1 MYKYKSNSLVL
12 FIFFSCSSEDN
23 ESETTD
29 PVLTA
34 SDFSPNSEGSY
45 WVYNVDSTSS
55 DLPEMDFSSIDS
67 LYIVSTSNAAYILEA
82 NNGIGADGS
91 MNSILTSGSLSTT
104 DTTLIYSG
112 ALDLPIDIVI
122 DQALEISDLIL
133 IDLEADNGS
142 VLSTIEGA
150 FTETI
155 DIQGSMIPI
164 NVNFELFSAKEDLY
178 DSKIVNG
185 VSYTNVY
192 EGTLNFN
199 LSVTGTIT
207 IFGFGQNINIIE
219 SQNILSI
226 KYYYGANL
234 GLLRAE
240 SEQGFELAPEVIALI
255 DQTSGGNEF
264 PSSAT
269 VNGVE
274 ALINYVIY

>member
-1 MYKYKSNSLVL
+1 MRHLFLFLVL

-112 ALDLPIDIVI
+112 ALDLPIDIVV

-226 KYYYGANL
+226 RYYYGANL

>member
-1 MYKYKSNSLVL
+1 MRHLYLFLVL
-12 FIFFSCSSEDN
+12 FIFFNCSSEDN

-55 DLPEMDFSSIDS
+55 DLPEMDFNSIDS

-226 KYYYGANL
+226 RYYYGANI

-255 DQTSGGNEF
+255 DQTGGGNEF

-269 VNGVE
+269 VTGVE
-274 ALINYVIY
+274 ALINYEIN

>member
-1 MYKYKSNSLVL
+1 MRHLYLFLGL
-12 FIFFSCSSEDN
+12 FIFLNCSSEDN

-112 ALDLPIDIVI
+112 ALDLPIDIVV

-255 DQTSGGNEF
+255 DQTGGGNEF

-269 VNGVE
+269 VTGVE
-274 ALINYVIY
+274 ALINYVIN

>member
-1 MYKYKSNSLVL
+1 MRHLYLFLVL

-112 ALDLPIDIVI
+112 ALDLPINIVV

-226 KYYYGANL
+226 RYYYGANL

-264 PSSAT
+264 QSSAT
-269 VNGVE
+269 VTGVE
-274 ALINYVIY
+274 ALINYVIN

>member
-1 MYKYKSNSLVL
+1 MRHLYLFLVL
-12 FIFFSCSSEDN
+12 FIFFNCSSEDN

-45 WVYNVDSTSS
+45 WVYNVDSTSA

-67 LYIVSTSNAAYILEA
+67 LYIVSTSNAAYTLEA

-112 ALDLPIDIVI
+112 ALDLPIDIVV

-226 KYYYGANL
+226 RYYYGANL

-269 VNGVE
+269 VTGVE
-274 ALINYVIY
+274 ALINYVIN

>member
-1 MYKYKSNSLVL
+1 MRHLYLFLVL

-112 ALDLPIDIVI
+112 ALDLPIDIVV

-142 VLSTIEGA
+142 VLSAIEGA

-269 VNGVE
+269 VTGVE
-274 ALINYVIY
+274 ALINYVIN

>member
-1 MYKYKSNSLVL
+1 MRHLYLFLGL
-12 FIFFSCSSEDN
+12 FIFFNCSSEDN
-23 ESETTD
+23 ESETTY

-45 WVYNVDSTSS
+45 WMYNVDSASA

-112 ALDLPIDIVI
+112 ALDLPIDIVV

-133 IDLEADNGS
+133 IDLEADNGT

-226 KYYYGANL
+226 RYYYGANL

-269 VNGVE
+269 VTGVE
-274 ALINYVIY
+274 ALINYVIN

>member
-1 MYKYKSNSLVL
+1 MRHLYLFLVL
-12 FIFFSCSSEDN
+12 FIFFNCSSEDN

-45 WVYNVDSTSS
+45 WVYNVDSTSA

-67 LYIVSTSNAAYILEA
+67 LYIVSTSNAAYTLEA

-164 NVNFELFSAKEDLY
+164 NVNFELFSAKEVLY

-226 KYYYGANL
+226 RYYYGANI

-269 VNGVE
+269 VTGVE
-274 ALINYVIY
+274 ALINYEIN

>member
-1 MYKYKSNSLVL
+1 MRHLYLFLVL

-45 WVYNVDSTSS
+45 WLYNVDSTSS

-112 ALDLPIDIVI
+112 ALDLPIDIVV

>member
-1 MYKYKSNSLVL
+1 MRHLYLFLGL
-12 FIFFSCSSEDN
+12 FIFLNCSSEDN

-45 WVYNVDSTSS
+45 WIYNVDSTSD
-55 DLPEMDFSSIDS
+55 DLPEMDFTSNDS
-67 LYIVSTSNAAYILEA
+67 LYIVSTSNAAYTLDA
-82 NNGIGADGS
+82 NNGMGADGS
-91 MNSILTSGSLSTT
+91 INSILTSGSLSTT
-104 DTTLIYSG
+104 ATTLTYSG
-112 ALDLPIDIVI
+112 ALDLPIDIVV
-122 DQALEISDLIL
+122 DQAIEISDLIL
-133 IDLEADNGS
+133 IDLEADNGT

-226 KYYYGANL
+226 RYYYGANI

-255 DQTSGGNEF
+255 DQTGGGNEF

-269 VNGVE
+269 VTGVE
-274 ALINYVIY
+274 ALINYEIN

>member
-1 MYKYKSNSLVL
+1 MRHLYLFLVL

-112 ALDLPIDIVI
+112 ALDLPIDIVV

-226 KYYYGANL
+226 RYYYGANL

-255 DQTSGGNEF
+255 DQTGGGNEF

-269 VNGVE
+269 VTGVE
-274 ALINYVIY
+274 ALINYVIN

>member
-1 MYKYKSNSLVL
+1 MRHLYLFLGL
-12 FIFFSCSSEDN
+12 FIFFNCSSEDN
-23 ESETTD
+23 ESETTY

-45 WVYNVDSTSS
+45 WMYNVDSASA

-67 LYIVSTSNAAYILEA
+67 LYIVSTSNAAYTLEA

-104 DTTLIYSG
+104 DTTLTYSG
-112 ALDLPIDIVI
+112 ALDLPIDIVV

-142 VLSTIEGA
+142 VLSAIEGA

-226 KYYYGANL
+226 RYYYGANL

-255 DQTSGGNEF
+255 DQTGGGNEF

-269 VNGVE
+269 VTGVE
-274 ALINYVIY
+274 ALINYEIN

>member
-1 MYKYKSNSLVL
+1 MRHLYLFLGL
-12 FIFFSCSSEDN
+12 FIFLNCSSEEN
-23 ESETTD
+23 ENETTD

-45 WVYNVDSTSS
+45 WIFNVDSTSD
-55 DLPEMDFSSIDS
+55 DLPEMDFTSNDS
-67 LYIVSTSNAAYILEA
+67 LYIVSTSNAAYTLDA
-82 NNGIGADGS
+82 NNGMGADGS
-91 MNSILTSGSLSTT
+91 INSILTSGSLSTT
-104 DTTLIYSG
+104 ATTLTYSG
-112 ALDLPIDIVI
+112 ALDLPIDIVV

-226 KYYYGANL
+226 RYYYGANL

>member
-1 MYKYKSNSLVL
+1 MRHLYLFLGL
-12 FIFFSCSSEDN
+12 FIFLNCSSEDN

-67 LYIVSTSNAAYILEA
+67 LYIVSTSNAAYTLEA

-112 ALDLPIDIVI
+112 ALDLPIDIVV

-269 VNGVE
+269 VTGVE

>member
-1 MYKYKSNSLVL
+1 MRHLYLFLGL
-12 FIFFSCSSEDN
+12 FIFLNCSSEDN

-45 WVYNVDSTSS
+45 WVYNVDSTSA

-67 LYIVSTSNAAYILEA
+67 LYIVSTSNAAYTLEA

-112 ALDLPIDIVI
+112 ALDLPIDIVV

-226 KYYYGANL
+226 RYYYGANL

-255 DQTSGGNEF
+255 DQTGGGNEF

-269 VNGVE
+269 VTGVE
-274 ALINYVIY
+274 ALINYVIN

>member
-1 MYKYKSNSLVL
+1 MRHLYLFLGL
-12 FIFFSCSSEDN
+12 FIFFNCSSEDN
-23 ESETTD
+23 ESETTY

-45 WVYNVDSTSS
+45 WMYNVDSASA

-67 LYIVSTSNAAYILEA
+67 LYIVSTSNAAYTLEA

-112 ALDLPIDIVI
+112 ALDLPIDIVV

-192 EGTLNFN
+192 E
-199 LSVTGTIT
+199 LS
-207 IFGFGQNINIIE
+207 
-219 SQNILSI
+219 
-226 KYYYGANL
+226 
-234 GLLRAE
+234 
-240 SEQGFELAPEVIALI
+240 LI
-255 DQTSGGNEF
+255 H
-264 PSSAT
+264 
-269 VNGVE
+269 
-274 ALINYVIY
+274 I

>member
-1 MYKYKSNSLVL
+1 MRHLYLFLIL
-12 FIFFSCSSEDN
+12 FIFFNCSSEDN

-29 PVLTA
+29 LVLTA

-112 ALDLPIDIVI
+112 ALDLPIDIAV

-142 VLSTIEGA
+142 VLSAIEGA

-269 VNGVE
+269 VTGVE
-274 ALINYVIY
+274 ALINYVIN

>member
-1 MYKYKSNSLVL
+1 MRHLYLFLGL
-12 FIFFSCSSEDN
+12 FIFFNCSSEDN

-112 ALDLPIDIVI
+112 ALDLPIDIVV

-164 NVNFELFSAKEDLY
+164 NVNFELFSAKEVLY

-226 KYYYGANL
+226 RYYYGANL

-274 ALINYVIY
+274 ALINYVIN

>member
-1 MYKYKSNSLVL
+1 MRHLYLFLGL
-12 FIFFSCSSEDN
+12 FIFFNCSSEDN

-45 WVYNVDSTSS
+45 WLYNVDSTSS

-112 ALDLPIDIVI
+112 ALDLPIDIVV

-274 ALINYVIY
+274 ALINYVLN

>member
-1 MYKYKSNSLVL
+1 MRHLYLFLGL
-12 FIFFSCSSEDN
+12 FIFFNCSSEDN
-23 ESETTD
+23 ESETTY

-45 WVYNVDSTSS
+45 WMYNVDSASA

-67 LYIVSTSNAAYILEA
+67 LYIVSTSNAAYTLEA

-104 DTTLIYSG
+104 DTTLTYSG
-112 ALDLPIDIVI
+112 ALDLPIDIVV

-269 VNGVE
+269 VTGVE
-274 ALINYVIY
+274 ALINYVIN

>member
-1 MYKYKSNSLVL
+1 MRHLYLFLVL

-67 LYIVSTSNAAYILEA
+67 LYIVSTSNAAYTLEA

-112 ALDLPIDIVI
+112 ALDLPIDIVV

-269 VNGVE
+269 VTGVE
-274 ALINYVIY
+274 ALINYVIN

>member
-1 MYKYKSNSLVL
+1 MRHLYLFLGL
-12 FIFFSCSSEDN
+12 FIFFNCSSEDN

-112 ALDLPIDIVI
+112 ALDLPIDIVV

>member
-1 MYKYKSNSLVL
+1 MRHLYLFLGL
-12 FIFFSCSSEDN
+12 FIFLNCSSEDN

-55 DLPEMDFSSIDS
+55 DLPEMDFNSIDS

-112 ALDLPIDIVI
+112 ALDLPIDIVV

-226 KYYYGANL
+226 RYYYGANL

-269 VNGVE
+269 VTGVE
-274 ALINYVIY
+274 ALINYVIN

>member
-1 MYKYKSNSLVL
+1 MRHLYLFLVL

-67 LYIVSTSNAAYILEA
+67 LYIVSTSNAAYTLEA

-112 ALDLPIDIVI
+112 ALDLPIDIVV

-274 ALINYVIY
+274 ALINYVIN

>member
-1 MYKYKSNSLVL
+1 MRHLYLFLVL

-45 WVYNVDSTSS
+45 WMYNVDSTSS

-112 ALDLPIDIVI
+112 ALDLPIDIVV

-142 VLSTIEGA
+142 VLSAIEGA

-226 KYYYGANL
+226 RYYYGANI

-255 DQTSGGNEF
+255 DQTDGGNEF

-269 VNGVE
+269 VTGVE
-274 ALINYVIY
+274 ALINYEIN

>member
-1 MYKYKSNSLVL
+1 MRHLYLFLVL
-12 FIFFSCSSEDN
+12 FIYFNCSSEDN

-45 WVYNVDSTSS
+45 WVYNVDSTSA

-112 ALDLPIDIVI
+112 ALDLPIDIVV

-274 ALINYVIY
+274 ALINYVIN

>member
-1 MYKYKSNSLVL
+1 MRHLYLFLVL

-55 DLPEMDFSSIDS
+55 DLPEMDFNSIDS

-112 ALDLPIDIVI
+112 ALDLPIDIVV

-164 NVNFELFSAKEDLY
+164 NVNFELFSAKEVLY

-226 KYYYGANL
+226 RYYYGANL

-269 VNGVE
+269 VTGVE
-274 ALINYVIY
+274 ALINYVIN

>member
-1 MYKYKSNSLVL
+1 MRHLYLFLVL
-12 FIFFSCSSEDN
+12 FIFFNCSSEDN

-45 WVYNVDSTSS
+45 WVYNVDSTSA

-67 LYIVSTSNAAYILEA
+67 LYIVSTSNAAYTLEA

-112 ALDLPIDIVI
+112 ALDLPIDIVV

-133 IDLEADNGS
+133 IDLEADNGT

-226 KYYYGANL
+226 RYYYGANI

-255 DQTSGGNEF
+255 DQTGGGNEF

-269 VNGVE
+269 VTGVE
-274 ALINYVIY
+274 ALINYEIN

>member
-1 MYKYKSNSLVL
+1 MRHLYLFLGL
-12 FIFFSCSSEDN
+12 FIFFNCSSEDN

-45 WVYNVDSTSS
+45 WVYNVDSTSA

-67 LYIVSTSNAAYILEA
+67 LYIVSTSNAAYTLEA

-112 ALDLPIDIVI
+112 ALDLPIDIVV

-226 KYYYGANL
+226 RYYYGANL

-255 DQTSGGNEF
+255 DQTGGGNEF

-269 VNGVE
+269 VTGVE
-274 ALINYVIY
+274 ALINYVIN

>member
-1 MYKYKSNSLVL
+1 MRHLYLFLVL

-112 ALDLPIDIVI
+112 ALDLPIDIVV

-226 KYYYGANL
+226 RYYYGANL

>member
-1 MYKYKSNSLVL
+1 MRHLYLFLGL
-12 FIFFSCSSEDN
+12 FIFLNCSSEDN

-45 WVYNVDSTSS
+45 WIYNVDSTSD
-55 DLPEMDFSSIDS
+55 DLPEMDFTSNDS
-67 LYIVSTSNAAYILEA
+67 LYIVSTSNAAYTLDA
-82 NNGIGADGS
+82 NNGMGADGS
-91 MNSILTSGSLSTT
+91 INSILTSGSLSTT
-104 DTTLIYSG
+104 ATTLTYSG
-112 ALDLPIDIVI
+112 ALDLPIDIVV

-255 DQTSGGNEF
+255 DQTGGGNEF

-269 VNGVE
+269 VTGVE
-274 ALINYVIY
+274 ALINYEIN

>member
-1 MYKYKSNSLVL
+1 MRHLYLFLVL

-112 ALDLPIDIVI
+112 ALDLPIDIVV

-226 KYYYGANL
+226 RYYYGANL

-269 VNGVE
+269 VTGVE
-274 ALINYVIY
+274 ALINYVIN

>member
-1 MYKYKSNSLVL
+1 MRHLFLFLVL

-67 LYIVSTSNAAYILEA
+67 LYIVSTSNAAYTLEA

-112 ALDLPIDIVI
+112 ALDLPIDIVV

>member
-1 MYKYKSNSLVL
+1 MRHLYLFLGL
-12 FIFFSCSSEDN
+12 FIFLNCSSEDN

-45 WVYNVDSTSS
+45 WIYNVDSTSD
-55 DLPEMDFSSIDS
+55 DLPEMDFTSNDS
-67 LYIVSTSNAAYILEA
+67 LYIVSTSNAAYTLDA
-82 NNGIGADGS
+82 NNGMGADGS
-91 MNSILTSGSLSTT
+91 INSILTSGSLSTT
-104 DTTLIYSG
+104 ATTLTYSG
-112 ALDLPIDIVI
+112 ALDLPIDIVV

-133 IDLEADNGS
+133 IDLEADNGT

-226 KYYYGANL
+226 RYYYGANI

-269 VNGVE
+269 VTGVE
-274 ALINYVIY
+274 ALINYVIN

>member
-1 MYKYKSNSLVL
+1 MRHLYLFLGL
-12 FIFFSCSSEDN
+12 FIFLNCSSEDN

-133 IDLEADNGS
+133 IDLEADNGT

-226 KYYYGANL
+226 RYYYGANL

-269 VNGVE
+269 VTGVE
-274 ALINYVIY
+274 ALINYVIN

>member
-1 MYKYKSNSLVL
+1 MRHLYLFLVL

-23 ESETTD
+23 ESETTY

-45 WVYNVDSTSS
+45 WMYNVDSASA

-67 LYIVSTSNAAYILEA
+67 LYIVSTSNAAYTLEA

-104 DTTLIYSG
+104 DTTLTYSG
-112 ALDLPIDIVI
+112 ALDLPIDIVV

-226 KYYYGANL
+226 RYYYGANL

-269 VNGVE
+269 VTGVE
-274 ALINYVIY
+274 ALINYVIN

>member
-1 MYKYKSNSLVL
+1 MRHLYLFLVL

-67 LYIVSTSNAAYILEA
+67 LYIVSTSNAAYTLEA

-112 ALDLPIDIVI
+112 ALDLPIDIVV

-269 VNGVE
+269 VTGVE

>member
-1 MYKYKSNSLVL
+1 MRHLYLFLGL
-12 FIFFSCSSEDN
+12 FIFFNCSSEDN
-23 ESETTD
+23 ESETTY

-45 WVYNVDSTSS
+45 WMYNVDSASA

-67 LYIVSTSNAAYILEA
+67 LYIVSTSNAAYTLEA

-104 DTTLIYSG
+104 DTTLTYSG
-112 ALDLPIDIVI
+112 ALDLPIDIVV

-142 VLSTIEGA
+142 VLSAIEGA

-226 KYYYGANL
+226 RYYYGANL

-255 DQTSGGNEF
+255 DQTGGGNEF

-269 VNGVE
+269 VTGVE
-274 ALINYVIY
+274 ALINYVIN

>member
-1 MYKYKSNSLVL
+1 MRHLYLFLGL
-12 FIFFSCSSEDN
+12 FIFFNCSSEDN

-133 IDLEADNGS
+133 IDLEADNGT

-226 KYYYGANL
+226 RYYYGANI

-255 DQTSGGNEF
+255 DQTGGGNEF

-269 VNGVE
+269 VTGVE
-274 ALINYVIY
+274 ALINYEIN

>member
-1 MYKYKSNSLVL
+1 MRHLYLFLGL
-12 FIFFSCSSEDN
+12 FIFFNCSSEDN

-45 WVYNVDSTSS
+45 WVYNVDSTSA

-67 LYIVSTSNAAYILEA
+67 LYIVSTSNAAYTLEA

-226 KYYYGANL
+226 RYYYGANL

-269 VNGVE
+269 VTGVE
-274 ALINYVIY
+274 ALINYVIN